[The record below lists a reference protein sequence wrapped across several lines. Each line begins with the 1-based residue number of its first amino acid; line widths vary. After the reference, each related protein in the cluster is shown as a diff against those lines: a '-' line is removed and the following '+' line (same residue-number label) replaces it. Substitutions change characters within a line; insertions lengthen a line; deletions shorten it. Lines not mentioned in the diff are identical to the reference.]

1 MPTTEKIELEAVTYI
16 GSSMNPVLKSGDRLV
31 AIPYFDRRIRR
42 GDVVICN
49 SPYDGSKVVHRII
62 STDSGEIATRGDNST
77 GADSWVLSPDQII
90 GRVAYARRGH
100 RRRRIWGGP
109 MGRLVAATFRTLCL
123 LDSIL
128 SSSLRPVYHR
138 LAKRGHLRKLL
149 PAQLRARV
157 ILLNRYSGRELQL
170 LMGHRVIGR
179 WLPQHKGWHIR
190 RPFRLFVDE
199 ASLPKN
205 DSRAS
210 GVSWL

>member
-31 AIPYFDRRIRR
+31 IIPYGDRQIRR

-49 SPYDGSKVVHRII
+49 SPDDGSKVIHRVI
-62 STDSGEIATRGDNST
+62 STDSGEIETRGDNST
-77 GADSWVLSPDQII
+77 GADSWVLSPDQIV
-90 GRVAYARRGH
+90 GRVACARRGQQ
-100 RRRRIWGGP
+100 RRRIWGGP
-109 MGRLVAATFRTLCL
+109 MGRLVAATIRTLGL
-123 LDSIL
+123 IDSIL
-128 SSSLRPVYHR
+128 SSSLRPVYHQ

-149 PAQLRARV
+149 PAHLRARV

-170 LMGHRVIGR
+170 LMGRRVIGR
-179 WLPQHKGWHIR
+179 RLPEHKGWYIR

-205 DSRAS
+205 DSRSS
-210 GVSWL
+210 GASWL